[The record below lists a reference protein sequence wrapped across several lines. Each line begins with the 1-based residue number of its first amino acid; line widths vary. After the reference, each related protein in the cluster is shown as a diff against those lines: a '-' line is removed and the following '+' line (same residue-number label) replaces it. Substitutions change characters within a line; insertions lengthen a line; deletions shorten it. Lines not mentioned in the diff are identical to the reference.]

1 MPYVYEDTNIKIAKI
16 SFGFNN
22 KELLSLLTERGSI
35 ITSGKLE
42 KIPALN

>member
-1 MPYVYEDTNIKIAKI
+1 MPYIYEDIEIKIAKI

-35 ITSGKLE
+35 ITTGQLE
-42 KIPALN
+42 KIP